1 MGRGKYDF
9 FRSKAL
15 VRGDVHTGRQ
25 NRAAPQVTPAAGADL
40 RTHTAAAHTTQ
51 VSRQAYPTAPTHTEE
66 QRADIARKIQSQTPP
81 KRGGY
86 PLPPVHTESQRADI
100 ARKIQSQTPPKR
112 GGYPLPPIHTE
123 SQRAE
128 IARKIQDQTPRVHE
142 GDAQRMKTLGENLG
156 ATSDAAYPKSLPDSE
171 GAERARSR
179 AAESH
184 DLNLRVNN
192 TNVAIHASNYLD
204 GQTGMRQRA
213 MPYVKSFFSKKAAEE
228 LRVGKEVGKELEPI
242 KAQIDES
249 SPEARTAATQ
259 AKRGQNA
266 SSAARAARGAGRTGV
281 AATIL
286 GTGNPVAAAAVG
298 TAAGTVETAA
308 RTGAAVS
315 HQQAAESYEV
325 ARQSPEL
332 PAHLRKAAATEGEHQ
347 RLLASRAQRQGQKAA
362 ATTMFAATPG
372 AMYMTT
378 GAEQTFTGAGAE
390 AMRED
395 LNGTSRRA
403 EYLTRAAEVGAG
415 ESETRRVEKVVNSLS
430 ARFKKNIGG
439 ISRPEMQAARA
450 NRTRALQEAKRNA
463 PPPVPPRPAPSQPK
477 APSHDEPV
485 HPV

>member
-1 MGRGKYDF
+1 MGRGKNEF

-15 VRGDVHTGRQ
+15 VRGDVHTARQ
-25 NRAAPQVTPAAGADL
+25 SRPAQQVTPAAGADL

-51 VSRQAYPTAPTHTEE
+51 VSRQPYPTAPTHTEE
-66 QRADIARKIQSQTPP
+66 
-81 KRGGY
+81 
-86 PLPPVHTESQRADI
+86 
-100 ARKIQSQTPPKR
+100 
-112 GGYPLPPIHTE
+112 
-123 SQRAE
+123 QRAE

-156 ATSDAAYPKSLPDSE
+156 ATSGAAYPKSLPDNE
-171 GAERARSR
+171 GAERAKSR

-213 MPYVKSFFSKKAAEE
+213 MPYVNSFFSKKAAEE

-281 AATIL
+281 AVTIL
-286 GTGNPVAAAAVG
+286 STGNPVAAAAVG
-298 TAAGTVETAA
+298 TAAGAVETAA

-315 HQQAAESYEV
+315 HQQAAESYED
-325 ARQSPEL
+325 ARTKPDL
-332 PAHLRKAAATEGEHQ
+332 PPHLRRAAAREGEHQ

-362 ATTMFAATPG
+362 ATTLFAATPG

-378 GAEQTFTGAGAE
+378 GAEQTMTGAGAE
-390 AMRED
+390 AMREH

-403 EYLTRAAEVGAG
+403 EYLTRAAEVFAG
-415 ESETRRVEKVVNSLS
+415 EGETRSVEKTINSLS
-430 ARFKKNIGG
+430 ARFKKSIGG
-439 ISRPEMQAARA
+439 ISRPEMQAARVD
-450 NRTRALQEAKRNA
+450 RTRELQAAKRNA

-477 APSHDEPV
+477 APSHDEAV
-485 HPV
+485 YKV